1 MPKIVVQSCIIC
13 MRYFSKHSGM
23 APRCSSPGSKGFTL
37 VELIVVITIMVAM
50 MALAASMSVSY
61 THLTLPTILLV

>member
-1 MPKIVVQSCIIC
+1 
-13 MRYFSKHSGM
+13 M

-50 MALAASMSVSY
+50 MALAASICLLY
-61 THLTLPTILLV
+61 TSPSPRD